1 MGTLQHCKMNR
12 INIECLWSS
21 MARQK
26 SEELSETIGML
37 RAYERGEYGLEAA
50 VTDLK
55 TAQRQIKTR
64 EAKIEELTGMCNT
77 LQLQSSEVLE
87 ENATLRDRL
96 GMPPNSAGDTSSNST
111 IRGVS
116 ISVLKFYF

>member
-1 MGTLQHCKMNR
+1 
-12 INIECLWSS
+12 

-116 ISVLKFYF
+116 ISVSKLFSNFEFPPFFPFPHIL